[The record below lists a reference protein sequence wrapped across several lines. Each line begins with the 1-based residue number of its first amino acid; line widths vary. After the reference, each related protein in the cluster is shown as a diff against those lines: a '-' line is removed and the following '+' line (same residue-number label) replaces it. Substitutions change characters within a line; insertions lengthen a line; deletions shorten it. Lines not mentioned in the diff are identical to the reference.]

1 MSENQPPQQTAAPA
15 ATMPAKNHSS
25 APKFDGKAANLQVF
39 LDEVEAL
46 AKACKLS
53 AKETI
58 EWAIRYGPLDSYELW
73 SSRPTAKGNDWGAFK
88 NELYPFYLG
97 SAGERRYSV
106 ANLETFVEKQ
116 AMIPITNGEQ
126 FSAYYRTFTTMTDYL
141 LGKGKLS
148 SREVS
153 SMFIRGFDYALR
165 TQIREQLSKEN
176 PKQHSDDPFTL
187 KQIYDAAVFVIS
199 SNGSEGTS
207 YEASPAVSNPSVPA
221 IKRETF
227 DASGFGQV
235 YQANNL
241 NISSIASEIIK
252 QLGLQPGATLNLGN
266 PPPNT
271 TNTYRPNSQPRQR
284 TNDCAFCSDPNHYQ
298 NNCPKATEYI
308 QKGLC
313 TRNNENFIVLPNG
326 LRVSPRIAPGRNIM
340 ERIDN
345 WNRSNPP
352 SNIQTVSS
360 NFVGAEYVVPS
371 VQEPLNWAMPSTVA
385 FSGIEEVEDDVVPL
399 STSELEEL
407 EVMEALI
414 AQTQEKVDKTRRKAQ
429 GLKGTG
435 GPAAGT
441 RSAAAAKPVAPTVVK
456 PKPQDSTSSKP
467 TPNTA
472 SAPQYKYSTP
482 IEDAKLINNV
492 LNRALDVPITLTNRE
507 LLALAPDVR
516 KQVKELITTKRT
528 PTNGNPLV
536 LAHVDSQETDPVEVF
551 MAGLPDREDGVI
563 TAKHT
568 EELRSIDVVIEGITV
583 EGVCDTG
590 SQIVCLRKDVWEK
603 ISIPVRSDHV
613 MLIESAN
620 ESTNSTLGLLHNLKI
635 VIGGYDFFV
644 QAQVVEHAPY
654 EMLLGL
660 PLLTYTESALKLF
673 KDGSMHVTFTDP
685 NTGIVVTTPTRPR
698 TRKNTSKGKART
710 AGF

>member
-1 MSENQPPQQTAAPA
+1 ASSEEPEPPSPMSENQPPQQTAAPA

-97 SAGERRYSV
+97 SAGEWRYSV

-116 AMIPITNGEQ
+116 AMILITNGEQ

-141 LGKGKLS
+141 LGKGKL
-148 SREVS
+148 R
-153 SMFIRGFDYALR
+153 
-165 TQIREQLSKEN
+165 
-176 PKQHSDDPFTL
+176 
-187 KQIYDAAVFVIS
+187 
-199 SNGSEGTS
+199 
-207 YEASPAVSNPSVPA
+207 
-221 IKRETF
+221 
-227 DASGFGQV
+227 
-235 YQANNL
+235 
-241 NISSIASEIIK
+241 
-252 QLGLQPGATLNLGN
+252 N

-298 NNCPKATEYI
+298 NNCPKATKYI

-360 NFVGAEYVVPS
+360 NFVGAEYVVP
-371 VQEPLNWAMPSTVA
+371 T
-385 FSGIEEVEDDVVPL
+385 
-399 STSELEEL
+399 
-407 EVMEALI
+407 
-414 AQTQEKVDKTRRKAQ
+414 
-429 GLKGTG
+429 
-435 GPAAGT
+435 AGT